1 MKAPVGSFITKIN
14 TIHDDTATKMDACLD
29 NTEARVRKLMVTDL
43 QAIQEEAEVVVE
55 QQDIP
60 NEGMSTETM
69 RALEN

>member
-43 QAIQEEAEVVVE
+43 
-55 QQDIP
+55 
-60 NEGMSTETM
+60 
-69 RALEN
+69 